1 MIYHFNGNK
10 YKSLTDYVEAL
21 KESDNRYNS
30 YEPWSKK
37 EDDELLNL
45 AKSMTIGELADHFK
59 RRKGAIHSRLKKL
72 NDFDLKDS
80 RNSPYEPIYKENI
93 FEQIVADLK
102 YRFELKTETDLVAF
116 LKNLKKLFPE
126 FHERINQNVVDM
138 EYSNQNIQIIYVLR
152 YFHAYWYQLYQA
164 LNLIKD
170 KLFSETFTSTSQK
183 KILRVALFGAGPAPE
198 IIGITR
204 FLEANI
210 DKFTSVHIDIYDE
223 EDEWAFARQTFLFC
237 NNKEISMKENLQ
249 IEIKHHSFRMNSMVD
264 IKKFEAK
271 SHYDVISFQ
280 NCLNEFWSSLT
291 DNQKNTFFNILDS
304 VKPAGFA
311 IFTDRDISS
320 TSRPFYDLKEMAL
333 KKKYKKIHDEDHE
346 YDALKDSPLP
356 SVLSNGNFYVKP
368 FSQSGFS
375 AMRVNSFKTL
385 IFEKSVEKIQDKLKV
400 KSILSDSKREDMIGE
415 EIIHKDFGKGI
426 IDDLDN
432 HTAIVEFEEI
442 GIVALTLPVTRIY

>member
-10 YKSLTDYVEAL
+10 YNCLTDYVEAL

-59 RRKGAIHSRLKKL
+59 RRRGAIQSRLKKL
-72 NDFDLKDS
+72 NDLDLKDS
-80 RNSPYEPIYKENI
+80 RNLPCEPIYKENI
-93 FEQIVADLK
+93 FEQIIADLK
-102 YRFELKTETDLVAF
+102 YRFELKTETNLVAF
-116 LKNLKKLFPE
+116 LKNLKKLLPE
-126 FHERINQNVVDM
+126 FHERINQNVVNM
-138 EYSNQNIQIIYVLR
+138 EYFNRNIQIIYVLR

-164 LNLIKD
+164 LNLVKD
-170 KLFSETFTSTSQK
+170 KLFSETLTSQK

-204 FLEANI
+204 FLEANV

-223 EDEWAFARQTFLFC
+223 EDGWDFARQTFLFC
-237 NNKEISMKENLQ
+237 NKKEISMKENLQ
-249 IEIKHHSFRMNSMVD
+249 IEIKYHSFRMNSMVD
-264 IKKFEAK
+264 LKKFEAK
-271 SHYDVISFQ
+271 SHYDIISFQ
-280 NCLNEFWSSLT
+280 NCLNEFWSPLT
-291 DNQKNTFFNILDS
+291 DNQKDTFFNILDS

-320 TSRPFYDLKEMAL
+320 TSRPFHDLKQMAL

-356 SVLSNGNFYVKP
+356 SALSNGNFYVKP
-368 FSQSGFS
+368 FSKSGFS

-385 IFEKSVEKIQDKLKV
+385 IFEKSLETIQEKYKV
-400 KSILSDSKREDMIGE
+400 KSISSYSKREDLIGK
-415 EIIHKDFGKGI
+415 EITHKDFGKGI
-426 IDDLDN
+426 IEDLDSN
-432 HTAIVEFEEI
+432 TAIVEFEEI
-442 GIVALTLPVTRIY
+442 GTVALTLPVTRIY